1 MNTSPELTSRSFLL
15 ALIPP
20 LLILGLAQLLFDIVS
35 DPLLTGI
42 SGALQR
48 LSHQIPESHDIW
60 ILEEA
65 RGRYTWLAMALLSLV
80 AFVYGAFAGCQIIWQ
95 SHFRNRLPLIISLG
109 TILLGAGLLG
119 LVYQV
124 QSHGAMY
131 RLIFGFTFTTFSH
144 SGSFDPQF
152 LSSVTIILLM
162 LNTLA
167 VIVPAIIILAASSTL
182 ATPKEEW
189 QPTLNAIATHM
200 HQLRNT
206 LNIGSIALVAG
217 VLHMHAWLQW
227 PATLMQ
233 DPSQQSAIS
242 GAALAITVFW
252 GTSYTLMLMGTYGP
266 AATKLSAHAQHILK
280 QEHQKGTIQDPQAW
294 LKEHDLLI
302 TLGEQLPQ
310 IGIMLAPI
318 LAGPLGSLVMGTN

>member
-20 LLILGLAQLLFDIVS
+20 LLILGLAQLLFEIVS
-35 DPLLTGI
+35 DPLLTEI

-48 LSHQIPESHDIW
+48 LSHQSPESQDVW

-80 AFVYGAFAGCQIIWQ
+80 ALVYGGFAGCQIIWQ
-95 SHFRNRLPLIISLG
+95 SHFRSRLPLIMSLG
-109 TILLGAGLLG
+109 TALLGAGILG

-124 QSHGAMY
+124 QSQAAMY

-144 SGSFDPQF
+144 SGSFDPEF
-152 LSSVTIILLM
+152 LSSVKIILLM

-167 VIVPAIIILAASSTL
+167 VIVPAIIILAANSTL
-182 ATPKEEW
+182 AIPKKEW
-189 QPTLNAIATHM
+189 QPTLKAIATQM

-206 LNIGSIALVAG
+206 LNIGSIALVTG
-217 VLHMHAWLQW
+217 ILHMHAWLQW
-227 PATLMQ
+227 PTALMQ
-233 DPSQQSAIS
+233 DPSQQSAVS
-242 GAALAITVFW
+242 CAALAITVFW

-266 AATKLSAHAQHILK
+266 AATKLSAQAQHMLK
-280 QEHQKGTIQDPQAW
+280 QEHQKGQSKTRKP
-294 LKEHDLLI
+294 
-302 TLGEQLPQ
+302 
-310 IGIMLAPI
+310 
-318 LAGPLGSLVMGTN
+318 GSKNTTSQSP

>member
-20 LLILGLAQLLFDIVS
+20 LLILGLSQVLFEIVS
-35 DPLLTGI
+35 EP
-42 SGALQR
+42 SQSSVSAALER
-48 LSHQIPESHDIW
+48 LSHQSPESHDVW

-65 RGRYTWLAMALLSLV
+65 RGRYTWLAMTLLSLV
-80 AFVYGAFAGCQIIWQ
+80 AFVYGAFAGCQNIWQ

-109 TILLGAGLLG
+109 TTLLGAGLLG

-152 LSSVTIILLM
+152 LSNVTIILLM

-167 VIVPAIIILAASSTL
+167 MIIPAIIILAASSTL
-182 ATPKEEW
+182 AIPKEEW
-189 QPTLNAIATHM
+189 QPTLEMIAKQM
-200 HQLRNT
+200 HRLRNT
-206 LNIGSIALVAG
+206 LNIGSLVLVTG
-217 VLHMHAWLQW
+217 ILHMHAWLQW
-227 PATLMQ
+227 PTALMQ
-233 DPSQQSAIS
+233 DPSQQSAVS

-252 GTSYTLMLMGTYGP
+252 GTSYTLMLMGPT
-266 AATKLSAHAQHILK
+266 
-280 QEHQKGTIQDPQAW
+280 
-294 LKEHDLLI
+294 
-302 TLGEQLPQ
+302 
-310 IGIMLAPI
+310 AP
-318 LAGPLGSLVMGTN
+318 PPPS

>member
-1 MNTSPELTSRSFLL
+1 MNTSPELTSRSYLL

-20 LLILGLAQLLFDIVS
+20 LLILGLAQLLFEIVS
-35 DPLLTGI
+35 DPLMTGV
-42 SGALQR
+42 SGALDR
-48 LSHQIPESHDIW
+48 LSHQSAESQDVW

-80 AFVYGAFAGCQIIWQ
+80 ALVYGAFAGCQIIWQ

-109 TILLGAGLLG
+109 TALLGAGILG

-124 QSHGAMY
+124 QSQTAMY
-131 RLIFGFTFTTFSH
+131 RLIFGFTFTTLSH

-152 LSSVTIILLM
+152 LSSVNLILLT

-167 VIVPAIIILAASSTL
+167 VIVPAIIVLAASSAL

-189 QPTLNAIATHM
+189 RPTLYMVAKQM
-200 HQLRNT
+200 HRLRNT
-206 LNIGSIALVAG
+206 LNIGSLVLVTG
-217 VLHMHAWLQW
+217 ILHMHAWLQW

-233 DPSQQSAIS
+233 DPSQQSAVS

-266 AATKLSAHAQHILK
+266 AATKLSAQARHMIK
-280 QEHQKGTIQDPQAW
+280 QEKQKGTIEDPQAW
-294 LKEHDLLI
+294 LKEHDLSI